1 MLIKI
6 IVVLLFITVLVSLS
20 SGLVFM
26 VKDKGQTHRSV
37 KALTLRIGLSIFAFI
52 LLMGAYYAGLIQPH
66 GLAP

>member
-6 IVVLLFITVLVSLS
+6 IVILLFIFVLVSLS

-26 VKDKGQTHRSV
+26 VKDRGQTHRSV
-37 KALTLRIGLSIFAFI
+37 KALTLRIGLSILAFI

>member
-1 MLIKI
+1 MKI

-37 KALTLRIGLSIFAFI
+37 KALTLRVGLSIFAFL
-52 LLMGAYYAGLIQPH
+52 LLMGAYFAGLIQPH
-66 GLAP
+66 GLVP

>member
-6 IVVLLFITVLVSLS
+6 IVVLLFIIVLVSLS
-20 SGLVFM
+20 SGLIFM
-26 VKDKGQTHRSV
+26 VKDKSQTHRNV
-37 KALTLRIGLSIFAFI
+37 KALTMRVGLSILVFA